1 MDAELMQ
8 SFRRRRQLGH
18 SGWGTYW
25 WHTDM
30 ASPEQAFPS
39 VPAGAWERSA
49 PLATTP
55 RPGPN
60 TQATPARRP
69 QAPTARRANRRW
81 PHPAVIAAGVGATA
95 AFATA
100 AAILFAPTAAAKSG
114 EYGHVCTGPHNIIA
128 ATCQPGALQQV
139 PLGGATPEGCRRTGP
154 VSTACGRR
162 THFVDPTDAGGAPTT
177 LPGPEPGGATSTPA
191 LSGGAPSTVT
201 RPQSSTWPNSASSQR
216 FSPTHTQALHATSH
230 R

>member
-18 SGWGTYW
+18 SGWATYW
-25 WHTDM
+25 WHNDM
-30 ASPEQAFPS
+30 ASRAQASPT
-39 VPAGAWERSA
+39 VPAAAWQRSA
-49 PLATTP
+49 ALATTP
-55 RPGPN
+55 RPGRD
-60 TQATPARRP
+60 TQATPAQRP

-81 PHPAVIAAGVGATA
+81 PHAAVIATGVGATA

-114 EYGHVCTGPHNIIA
+114 EYVQVCTGPHNITA

-139 PLGGATPEGCRRTGP
+139 PPGEATPEGCHRTGP

-162 THFVDPTDAGGAPTT
+162 THYVDPPDAGGAPTT
-177 LPGPEPGGATSTPA
+177 A
-191 LSGGAPSTVT
+191 LSGGASSTIAS
-201 RPQSSTWPNSASSQR
+201 PQSSTWPNSASSQR
-216 FSPTHTQALHATSH
+216 FSPTHTQALHAKSH